1 MSCNTRQ
8 HVSSA
13 EPLGVL
19 TRRGVIQL
27 SLGAALSTVLGP
39 TLPRVFGA
47 ETSKLLIGPPPAND
61 KSVILLWLQGGP
73 FQQDSFDPK
82 PLGDDKMGLK
92 FGPLATSADGM
103 QLASCMPM
111 LAKQAHHL
119 TLIRS
124 MKGVE
129 MEHTLASYFMQTGYR
144 ATGPIQSPSI
154 GSIVSHEL
162 GPAPMRRTEPDGI
175 PPFISIGSA
184 GFSAG
189 HFGPA
194 HRPYLIWDPTRGAEN
209 LGLPAG
215 LSVADHARRL
225 QWLKSLE
232 EGRATSKVSR
242 EIDSGRA
249 AALSF
254 MGSKQRAAFD
264 LSEESEELRERYG
277 KDDKFGQGCLL
288 ARRLVNAGARFVQ
301 VELGNF
307 DQHER
312 HYPTHEKLMNRLD
325 RSMAA
330 LVDDLHERG
339 LLESTI
345 VMAVGEFGRTPRLSG
360 KAGRDHFINGF
371 SVALAG
377 GGFKRGYVHGATTAD
392 GQEIKENPVTVPD
405 LLATLCHD
413 LGIDPEKEF
422 TDQFDRPIKLVDH
435 GKVVRQVLSKTA

>member
-1 MSCNTRQ
+1 MGCITRQ

-13 EPLGVL
+13 EPLGVM
-19 TRRGVIQL
+19 TRRGVIHL
-27 SLGAALSTVLGP
+27 SLGAALGAVLGP
-39 TLPRVFGA
+39 TLPRVFGG
-47 ETSKLLIGPPPAND
+47 ESKTQPARPLAANE
-61 KSVILLWLQGGP
+61 KSVILLWLKGGP
-73 FQQDSFDPK
+73 FQHDSFDPK
-82 PLGDDKMGLK
+82 PLGNDKLGLK
-92 FGPLATSADGM
+92 FGPLATSADGV
-103 QLASCMPM
+103 QLASCMPQ

-124 MKGVE
+124 MKGLE
-129 MEHTLASYFMQTGYR
+129 MEHNLASYFMQTGYR
-144 ATGPIQSPSI
+144 ATGPIQSPAI

-162 GPAPMRRTEPDGI
+162 GSVPMRRAEPDGI

-194 HRPYLIWDPTRGAEN
+194 YRPYLIWDPTRGAEN
-209 LGLPAG
+209 LGLPSGISA
-215 LSVADHARRL
+215 SDHARRL

-232 EGRATSKVSR
+232 EGRTISKVSR

-249 AALSF
+249 SALSF

-264 LSEESEELRERYG
+264 LTDEPAELRERYG
-277 KDDKFGQGCLL
+277 KDDQFGQGCLL
-288 ARRLVNAGARFVQ
+288 ARRLVAAGARFVQ

-307 DQHER
+307 DQHEH

-330 LVDDLHERG
+330 LVDDLHMRG
-339 LLESTI
+339 LLDNTI

-371 SVALAG
+371 SAALAG
-377 GGFKRGYVHGATTAD
+377 GGFKRGYVHGATSAD
-392 GQEIKENPVTVPD
+392 GQEIRDNPVTVPD

-435 GKVVRQVLSKTA
+435 GKVVREVLSSTT